1 MKLCGVKET
10 TMQMEI
16 EKAST
21 GSIDDHLISHQ
32 THLSH
37 GLPLPALGAHSHH
50 KLKQSGYIISPF
62 NPYYRVWETFL
73 VLLVFY
79 TAWVSPFEF
88 GFLEA
93 PRGPLSI
100 TDNVVNG
107 LFAVDILLTFF
118 VAYVDKATYILVDN
132 PKMIVWRYAKRGLVF
147 DVISTI
153 PSELARCALPHP
165 LQPYGYFNM
174 LRLWRLRRV
183 SALFTRL
190 EKDTNFSYFWVRCS
204 KMICVTLFAVHCAAC
219 CFYLTATRQHNPKKT
234 FLGIDYD
241 NFHDES
247 LAVRYLTSMYWS
259 ITTMTTTGYG
269 DLHATNNAEM
279 LFDIMYMLFNL
290 GLNSYIIGNM
300 TNLVVHRTSRTR
312 KFRDTIQAAS
322 SFAQRN
328 QIPVRLQE
336 QMVAHLCLK
345 YRADS
350 EGLQQQEILDVLP
363 KAIRSSISHFL
374 FYSLVN
380 KVYLFSGV
388 SNDMLFQLVSEMK
401 PEYFPPKEDVILQNE
416 APTDLYIL
424 VTGSVDLIRQR
435 NGTEVTVRELQTG
448 DVCGE
453 IGVLCYQP
461 QLFTARTK
469 RLSQLLRLSRSA
481 FLCIVKTN
489 VADATIIMNNCLQH
503 LKERND
509 PVMKEILVDIERMLA
524 QGRSDMPVSLCFAA
538 MRGDDSL
545 LHTLLRRGMDPNEL
559 DSSGRTPLH
568 ISASKGCT
576 ECVVLLLA
584 YGANPNSK
592 DFEGNVPLWDAILG
606 GHESVIRVL
615 VENGA
620 DISSGNIGQFAC
632 FAVEQN
638 NLGLLKELVRYGG
651 DVTILNNTGTTA
663 IHMAI
668 CQEKVEILKFLIEG
682 VDLDKPDQHGLT
694 PRALA
699 DYQGNEEIK
708 DLFRTKKEVTSKSV
722 PKGVP
727 CMKKYQSEPPR
738 RSEPIPDYTTSMSF
752 ENGASSNSCSLRPRT
767 NNFDHSLFGIMSAA
781 RKTNKVGKDILQ
793 ASVDFE
799 SEQILGNWIP
809 RITIQCPE
817 KKEFG
822 AKVIPL
828 PQSLQL
834 LFDIGFKKFGVYPT
848 KVLTK
853 DGALIEDIGVI
864 RDGDHLILASDNL

>member
-1 MKLCGVKET
+1 MKVCGVKE
-10 TMQMEI
+10 MDIEI
-16 EKAST
+16 EKASST
-21 GSIDDHLISHQ
+21 SRIDDHLISHQ
-32 THLSH
+32 IHISN
-37 GLPLPALGAHSHH
+37 GLLPALGAHSHH
-50 KLKQSGYIISPF
+50 KVKLHCYVISPF
-62 NPYYRVWETFL
+62 NPYYRVWDTFL

-88 GFLEA
+88 GFLES
-93 PRGPLSI
+93 PKGPLSI

-107 LFAVDILLTFF
+107 FFAVDILLTFF

-132 PKMIVWRYAKRGLVF
+132 PKMIAWRYTKRGLVF

-153 PSELARCALPHP
+153 PSELARCALPHF

-183 SALFTRL
+183 SAMFSRL
-190 EKDTNFSYFWVRCS
+190 EKDKNFSYFWVRCS

-219 CFYLTATRQHNPKKT
+219 CFYLIATRQHDPKKT
-234 FLGIDYD
+234 WLALIYD
-241 NFHDES
+241 NFHNKS
-247 LAVRYLTSMYWS
+247 LAVRYLTSVYWS
-259 ITTMTTTGYG
+259 ITTLTTTGYG
-269 DLHATNNAEM
+269 DLHATNDTEM
-279 LFDIMYMLFNL
+279 IFDIMYMLFNL
-290 GLNSYIIGNM
+290 GLTAYIIGNM

-363 KAIRSSISHFL
+363 KAIRSSISNFL

-380 KVYLFSGV
+380 EVYLFRGI
-388 SNDMLFQLVSEMK
+388 SNDLLFQLVSEMK

-435 NGTEVTVRELQTG
+435 NGTEVTIRELDTG

-453 IGVLCYQP
+453 IGVLCYWP

-469 RLSQLLRLSRSA
+469 RLSQLLRLSRNA
-481 FLCIVKTN
+481 FLYIVKTN

-509 PVMKEILVDIERMLA
+509 PVMQQILVDIERMLA

-538 MRGDDSL
+538 MRGDDLL
-545 LHTLLRRGMDPNEL
+545 LHKLLRQGMDPNET

-568 ISASKGCT
+568 ISASKGFT
-576 ECVVLLLA
+576 ECVLLLLD
-584 YGANPNSK
+584 YGAEPNSK

-606 GHESVIRVL
+606 GHESVIRAL

-620 DISSGNIGQFAC
+620 DISSGDVGQFAC
-632 FAVEQN
+632 FAVEQK
-638 NLGLLKELVRYGG
+638 NLGWLKELVRYGG
-651 DVTILNNTGTTA
+651 DLTVLNSTGTTA
-663 IHMAI
+663 LHTAI
-668 CQEKVEILKFLIEG
+668 CKENVEILKFLLEG
-682 VDLDKPDQHGLT
+682 VDIDKPDQHGLT

-699 DYQGNEEIK
+699 AYQGNEEIK
-708 DLFRTKKEVTSKSV
+708 DLFKKKKEGTSKPALKSV
-722 PKGVP
+722 RHLKN
-727 CMKKYQSEPPR
+727 YLSEPPR
-738 RSEPIPDYTTSMSF
+738 HPPPVPDDTPSIGN
-752 ENGASSNSCSLRPRT
+752 ENGVSSISYPLRRRT
-767 NNFDHSLFGIMSAA
+767 NHFDHSLFGIMSAA
-781 RKTNKVGKDILQ
+781 RKPNKVGKGIPQ
-793 ASVDFE
+793 ATVDLE
-799 SEQILGNWIP
+799 GEQIFSNQIP
-809 RITIQCPE
+809 RVTIQCLE
-817 KKEFG
+817 KNEFG
-822 AKVIPL
+822 AKVVPL

-834 LFDIGFKKFGVYPT
+834 LFDIGFKKFGFYPT

-853 DGALIEDIGVI
+853 DRALIEDIEVI
-864 RDGDHLILASDNL
+864 RDGDHLILA